1 MKMGIQKGGI
11 MYFCTKEAME
21 GTHLLRLGVWGAPK
35 LPQQVRAEPG
45 PQTFFVHFDLKMRSL
60 AVMF

>member
-45 PQTFFVHFDLKMRSL
+45 PQTFFVQLT
-60 AVMF
+60 